1 MAARVGVAASG
12 DLESGSTSTNTSAA
26 SNASSSPS
34 NLASSADNAPNVP
47 MDRDSKA
54 ELYVTDQTRSQSIFL
69 FFFVFFLFFFSFFF
83 SFFFFFLE
91 TCVISLLRAFKGWKW
106 LERMFSSDVLLSNMH
121 PFRLTASRKKDSIFF
136 SLGQTLRN
144 LFFGCCAHSRFC
156 AGFVSRWS
164 SPSISSSL
172 WAWFS

>member
-69 FFFVFFLFFFSFFF
+69 FFFIFFFFSLRPVLFPF
-83 SFFFFFLE
+83 SVRL
-91 TCVISLLRAFKGWKW
+91 KGGNGSKGCFH
-106 LERMFSSDVLLSNMH
+106 LMFY
-121 PFRLTASRKKDSIFF
+121 
-136 SLGQTLRN
+136 
-144 LFFGCCAHSRFC
+144 
-156 AGFVSRWS
+156 
-164 SPSISSSL
+164 
-172 WAWFS
+172 